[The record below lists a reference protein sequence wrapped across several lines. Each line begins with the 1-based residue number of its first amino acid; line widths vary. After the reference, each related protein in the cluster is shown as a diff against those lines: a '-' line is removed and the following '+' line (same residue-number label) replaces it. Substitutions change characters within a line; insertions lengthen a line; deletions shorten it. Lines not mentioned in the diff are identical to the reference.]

1 MAKGPKF
8 QLSVPTGGESLRGIG
23 VFLSAYIVTTIAE
36 ATVKWVLPE
45 VGPAIAM
52 ITRGVIG
59 GITVAILVRGRGLF
73 PQNKKLLI
81 WRGLI
86 RCCAAGITYWVWS
99 RGLPLVDTY
108 AVLSIAPL
116 LMTLLAVPI
125 LGERAGWR
133 SWAATMVGCLGVVIM
148 LQPSGDLWRIEAFV
162 LLFGAVLMAL
172 TRVWSRALSASD
184 SPATITFWLMMAHI
198 PFGLLLLP
206 VFPPTGNVMT
216 TNVLL
221 LLIFFGVLN
230 GIAQLLFARAFA
242 LAPVSALAPFEYSPL
257 LFGGILG
264 FIIWGDV
271 PGWTTLYGVAL
282 VAVAG
287 LYTIYREQRRRASER
302 AVANAKNQAA

>member
-287 LYTIYREQRRRASER
+287 LYTIYREQRRRAAER

>member
-1 MAKGPKF
+1 MAKGPQF

-23 VFLSAYIVTTIAE
+23 VMLAAYIVATLGE
-36 ATVKWVLPE
+36 ATIKWVLPQ

-52 ITRGVIG
+52 ISRGVIG
-59 GITVAILVRGRGLF
+59 GITVALLVRGRGLF

-116 LMTLLAVPI
+116 LMTLLAIPI
-125 LGERAGWR
+125 LGEKAGWQ
-133 SWAATMVGCLGVVIM
+133 SWVATLVGCVGVLIM

-162 LLFGAVLMAL
+162 LLFGAGLLAL

-184 SPATITFWLMMAHI
+184 SAATITFWLMMAHI

-206 VFPPTGNVMT
+206 VFPPTGDVMT

-221 LLIFFGVLN
+221 LLVVFGILN

-242 LAPVSALAPFEYSPL
+242 LAPISVLAPFEYSPL
-257 LFGGILG
+257 LFGGVLG
-264 FIIWGDV
+264 FIIWADV
-271 PGWTTLYGVAL
+271 PAWTTLYGVAL

-287 LYTIYREQRRRASER
+287 LYTVYRTQRRRAAER
-302 AVANAKNQAA
+302 AAANAKNQAA